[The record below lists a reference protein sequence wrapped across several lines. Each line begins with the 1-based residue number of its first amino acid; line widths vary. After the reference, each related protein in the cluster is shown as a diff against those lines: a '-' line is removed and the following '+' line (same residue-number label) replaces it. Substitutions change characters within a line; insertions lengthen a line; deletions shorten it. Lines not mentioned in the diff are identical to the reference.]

1 MGKEIYNSESFAN
14 VINDIN
20 GHISKIKDCFNS
32 EFVLSSYT
40 GSKAGEIE
48 TSLNNILLDLKN
60 SMNDIDNINVVLNYY
75 KETYDNVVNSNRTSV
90 GGE

>member
-14 VINDIN
+14 VISEVNS
-20 GHISKIKDCFNS
+20 HISKIKDCFNN
-32 EFVLSSYT
+32 EFSLTSYQ

-48 TSLNNILLDLKN
+48 TSLNNILLDLN
-60 SMNDIDNINVVLNYY
+60 NAMNDIDDINVVLNYY
-75 KETYDNVVNSNRTSV
+75 KETYDNTISTFKTSV